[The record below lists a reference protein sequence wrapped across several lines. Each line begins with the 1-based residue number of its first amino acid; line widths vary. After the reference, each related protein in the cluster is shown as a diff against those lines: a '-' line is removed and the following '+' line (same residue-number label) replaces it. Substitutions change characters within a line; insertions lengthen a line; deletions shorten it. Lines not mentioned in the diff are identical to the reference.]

1 MNTTA
6 TTHRRGAA
14 LVTVVVITAL
24 LLLVVGSVLQ
34 LSVSERRANLSMAY
48 WLEARHAAEAV
59 AEYGLSQI
67 RTQIASTGQALSYK
81 PGTAGA
87 LTLPPASAFG
97 TGNVQY
103 SSLELVGGPST
114 QVPSVGSY
122 LYSDSDPG
130 NLMDPLKNTYAL
142 RTDFTVLAKVKVVPP
157 GGNLRP
163 VTVYVEETLSV
174 RGAQP
179 SQYAIFYYNSD
190 LEIFP
195 GANMH
200 IYGPVHSNA
209 NIYVSGQNTASLNF
223 HSAVTTAGSVFHAWA
238 NQNSASWG
246 AGNETLGQGAVNFV
260 GKNGTASSALV
271 NMKQGS
277 TADTWMDSTTGT
289 SNGISGY
296 SNLAPLL
303 DQANASHPNQK
314 NREVFRQTSDS
325 LWGGNL
331 LTSDNG
337 VQFYNFTGFD
347 STQLTDPH
355 VLIEPP
361 STLAATIENQKFST
375 QSNLYVRVIVSA
387 PSAGNPA
394 AVTGWEF
401 YTQDPSSSALV
412 ALKAP
417 ENMSNGSTTPLL
429 RFSPYKAARRT
440 VGAKLTSGSNA
451 NLYPVTSSTVTS
463 GGAGSSSTSYVAT
476 LTDGSIWADKLGN
489 GTSTRPSGN
498 TSAWTANVTDTEVQG
513 GLYDQRRGLGVD
525 LVELDMGM
533 LRTAVTNIATNTLD
547 ANSIRNADDSLFKS
561 WNGGVYIEVQDSSS
575 RAGTSSQSASIRLN
589 NGQVAAGASMVPSY
603 GSNGNGL
610 TIATNAPLYLN
621 GNFNADGTVDPTAN
635 SGTYQNLSAT
645 VPDDVASNTAT
656 LATSVESPVCIAADS
671 ITVLSA
677 DWQKKVSASDTLSI
691 KDRGSC
697 SVVRPGTTLDTEIAA
712 CFYTGNVATS
722 DTRNSGGAHNF
733 VRFLEGWNNRV
744 AIRGSLMCM
753 FRSKIASTPYSTAY
767 YGAPTRIWGL
777 DKLFS
782 TGKIPPLMPRPLS
795 FRRVAFRVL
804 SDQAAYELRKAQLWP

>member
-1 MNTTA
+1 MYNVNTNL
-6 TTHRRGAA
+6 RRGAA
-14 LVTVVVITAL
+14 LVTVVVVTAL
-24 LLLVVGSVLQ
+24 LLLVVGSVLR

-67 RTQIASTGQALSYK
+67 RTQIATTGQAASYK

-87 LTLPPASAFG
+87 LALPPASSFA

-103 SSLELVGGPST
+103 SSIELVGGPST

-190 LEIFP
+190 LEFFP
-195 GANMH
+195 GATMH
-200 IYGPVHSNA
+200 VYGPVHSNA
-209 NIYVSGQNTASLNF
+209 NIYVSSQGATLNF
-223 HSAVTTAGSVFHAWA
+223 HSPVTTAGSVFHAWA

-246 AGNETLGQGAVNFV
+246 AGNETLGQGAVNFL
-260 GKNGTASSALV
+260 GKNGGTTSALV

-331 LTSDNG
+331 LTSENG

-355 VLIEPP
+355 VLVEPP
-361 STLAATIENQKFST
+361 SNLAAAIENQKFAT
-375 QSNLYVRVIVSA
+375 QSNLYIRVIVSA
-387 PSAGNPA
+387 PSAGTPA

-401 YTQDPSSSALV
+401 YTQDPGSSALI

-440 VGAKLTSGSNA
+440 LGAKITTGSNA
-451 NLYPVTSSTVTS
+451 NLYPVTTNTVTS
-463 GGAGSSSTSYVAT
+463 GGAGSSSTTYVAS
-476 LTDGSIWADKLGN
+476 LTDGAIWADSLGN
-489 GTSTRPSGN
+489 GVATRPSGN
-498 TSAWTANVTDTEVQG
+498 SSAWAVSASDTEVLSG
-513 GLYDQRRGLGVD
+513 IYDQRRGLGVD
-525 LVELDMGM
+525 LVEVDMGM
-533 LRTAVTNIATNTLD
+533 LRTAVRNIATNTLD
-547 ANSIRNADDSLFKS
+547 ANSIRNGDDSLFKG

-575 RAGTSSQSASIRLN
+575 RAGTSSQSASVRLN
-589 NGQVAAGASMVPSY
+589 NGQVASGSSLVPSC

-610 TIATNAPLYLN
+610 TLATNAPLYLN

-635 SGTYQNLSAT
+635 SGSYQNLSAT
-645 VPDDVASNTAT
+645 VPDDVASNSAT
-656 LATSVESPVCIAADS
+656 LATSAESPVCIAADS

-677 DWQKKVSASDTLSI
+677 DWQKKVNASDTLSI

-697 SVVRPGTTLDTEIAA
+697 SVARPGTTLDTEIAA
-712 CFYTGNVATS
+712 CFYTGNVAT
-722 DTRNSGGAHNF
+722 TNTKNSGGAHNF

-795 FRRVAFRVL
+795 FRRVSFRVL